1 MRRLGRVRRRFGFD
15 RNELRRTVDRRQRA
29 AGAATAALFVVL
41 APPVSAS
48 LAADAYQS
56 GVRAEHY
63 HLRRVTAQIIHT
75 APGGGAGVRH
85 TYAELAWTSPEGVP
99 RTTVVPADK
108 SVRPGMGHRI
118 WVDAEGNPIRRPQ
131 THATTVTTT
140 AVAAAMALV
149 AIGLPLL
156 SLYLLVRRGC
166 DRRRYLLW
174 DESWS
179 ALARRKAT

>member
-15 RNELRRTVDRRQRA
+15 RNELRRPVDRRQRA
-29 AGAATAALFVVL
+29 AGAGAAALFAVL
-41 APPVSAS
+41 APPVSGAM
-48 LAADAYQS
+48 AADAYHS
-56 GVRAEHY
+56 GVQAEHR
-63 HLRRVTAQIIHT
+63 HLHRVTAQIVHT
-75 APGGGAGVRH
+75 APQGGAGVRH
-85 TYAELAWTSPEGVP
+85 TYAELAWISADGVP

-118 WVDAEGNPIRRPQ
+118 WVDASGNPIHRPQ

-149 AIGLPLL
+149 AVGLPLL

-166 DRRRYLLW
+166 DRRRSHLW
-174 DESWS
+174 DESWT
-179 ALARRKAT
+179 ALARREAA